1 MILYSNNKNKYF
13 ILFILVFITSSF
25 IFLQYLKINKF
36 KLKNNKVNNSNIEFT
51 NKEVEKTFS
60 DIKDS
65 WVLAKDITINS
76 KDDIEKE
83 LKRQEL
89 LEETK
94 KYLEYKNSKIE

>member
-13 ILFILVFITSSF
+13 ILFMLVFITSSF

-36 KLKNNKVNNSNIEFT
+36 KLKNIKVNNSNVELT
-51 NKEVEKTFS
+51 NKEVKKTFS

-76 KDDIEKE
+76 KDDVEKE

-94 KYLEYKNSKIE
+94 KYLEYKNNKTE